1 MSKFDDLTRRRTSEA
16 PQEVQ
21 VPRVVGAE
29 EYPEVNS
36 LSQQLKRGDA
46 KQLKAIVSADLHK
59 RVKMASVA
67 LERDISEITAEA
79 LENWLNKQ
87 REDYK

>member
-16 PQEVQ
+16 PQELQ
-21 VPRVVGAE
+21 APSIIGAE
-29 EYPEVNS
+29 QLPEVNS

-46 KQLKAIVSADLHK
+46 KQLKAIVSAELHK

-67 LERDISEITAEA
+67 LERDISEITTEA
-79 LENWLNKQ
+79 LENWLNKHQ
-87 REDYK
+87 EDRK

>member
-16 PQEVQ
+16 PQELQ
-21 VPRVVGAE
+21 APSVVGTE
-29 EYPEVNS
+29 QLPEVNS

-46 KQLKAIVSADLHK
+46 KQLKAIVSAELHK

-67 LERDISEITAEA
+67 LERDISEITTEA
-79 LENWLNKQ
+79 LESWLNRQ
-87 REDYK
+87 QEDRK